1 MDFPPFIKTE
11 VLYDVHF
18 FLNYNNLYIYICTY
32 IYSPLL
38 ELIYDLISF
47 LNSEAKLEFLKSLI
61 SYFVSKLENLEI
73 LKAE

>member
-11 VLYDVHF
+11 VLYDVYF
-18 FLNYNNLYIYICTY
+18 FLNYNNLYIYIYICTY

-47 LNSEAKLEFLKSLI
+47 LNFEAKLEFLKSLI
-61 SYFVSKLENLEI
+61 SYFVSKL
-73 LKAE
+73 

>member
-1 MDFPPFIKTE
+1 MMFI
-11 VLYDVHF
+11 F
-18 FLNYNNLYIYICTY
+18 FSITITYIYIYICTY

-61 SYFVSKLENLEI
+61 SYFVSKL
-73 LKAE
+73 

>member
-1 MDFPPFIKTE
+1 MMFI
-11 VLYDVHF
+11 F
-18 FLNYNNLYIYICTY
+18 FSITITYIYICTY

-61 SYFVSKLENLEI
+61 SYFVSKL
-73 LKAE
+73 